1 MNCLDLYYALE
12 TFLMWV
18 ICVGMETEALSSDV
32 IFLIY

>member
-1 MNCLDLYYALE
+1 LE